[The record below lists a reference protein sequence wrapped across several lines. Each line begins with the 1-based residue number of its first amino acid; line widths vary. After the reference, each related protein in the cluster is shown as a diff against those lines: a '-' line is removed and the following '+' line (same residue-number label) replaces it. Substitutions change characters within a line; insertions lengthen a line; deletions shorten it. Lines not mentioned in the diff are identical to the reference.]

1 MILCAGMLS
10 FVVLYN
16 LTNINITERMREMAT
31 LRVLGFY
38 EKESAGYIY
47 RETTVLTLIGCLCG
61 LVLGIFMHQAVITT
75 VEVDVC
81 MFGRSIDPLSYLWS
95 ILLTLAFTAVVDLL
109 MYPKFKKI
117 DMVESL
123 KSVD

>member
-1 MILCAGMLS
+1 
-10 FVVLYN
+10 
-16 LTNINITERMREMAT
+16 
-31 LRVLGFY
+31 VLGFY

-47 RETTVLTLIGCLCG
+47 RETTVLTLVGCLCG
-61 LVLGIFMHQAVITT
+61 LVLGIFMHRAVITT

-81 MFGRSIDPLSYLWS
+81 MFGRNIDPLSYLWS